1 MLSPLEGV
9 LMSISLSSGV
19 RNALSAIQNNT
30 SAAEV
35 QQKRL
40 ATGKKVNSAIDNPAN
55 FFTSQGLKS
64 RSSDLSR
71 LLDGIAQGAKTLEAA
86 DKGIKSLTKLVE
98 AAQGA
103 ARQALQ
109 NASTNLTATSS
120 VLAGG
125 AAKAAVAGDAGTLSV
140 KSGSVTTSVTIA
152 AGDTIQKIVDAFN
165 VDGTGLKAEVGTDNK
180 LVVTSQNGES
190 LEVLAAS
197 TDATSA
203 FAGLNEGVVARTGGT
218 TNTTRESLSKQFDDL
233 RTQIDQLSKDTG
245 YNGINLLNG
254 DSLKVAFNEK
264 STSSLT
270 ITGVKFD
277 STGLGIGGSANKFQ
291 SNTDIN
297 AAITQLTAGVDKLRT
312 QASTFGSNLSVVQN
326 RQEFTKDFI
335 DTLETGADQLVLAD
349 QNEEAAKLLTINT
362 RNQLSQTAL
371 SLASQ
376 ADQGVLRLF

>member
-1 MLSPLEGV
+1 
-9 LMSISLSSGV
+9 MSISLSSGV
-19 RNALSAIQNNT
+19 RNALSAIQSNT
-30 SAAEV
+30 SQAEV

-86 DKGIKSLTKLVE
+86 DKGIKAITKLVE
-98 AAQGA
+98 ATQGA

-109 NASTNLTATSS
+109 NASTNLSS
-120 VLAGG
+120 TGSALTGG
-125 AAKAAVAGDAGTLSV
+125 ATKTAVAGDVGNLVIKAGS
-140 KSGSVTTSVTIA
+140 TTTTVAVA
-152 AGDTIQKIVDAFN
+152 AGDTIQKVVDALN
-165 VDGTGLKAEVGTDNK
+165 VEGTGLRAEVGTDNK
-180 LVVTSQNGES
+180 LKVSAQNGES
-190 LEVLAAS
+190 LEVLAGTA
-197 TDATSA
+197 ATTT
-203 FAGLNEGVVARTGGT
+203 FAGLTAGVVARDATT
-218 TNTTRESLSKQFDDL
+218 TNTTRENLAKQFDDL

-264 STSSLT
+264 DTSSLT
-270 ITGVKFD
+270 IKGVTFD
-277 STGLGIGGSANKFQ
+277 SAGLGITSSDNKLQAN
-291 SNTDIN
+291 SDIN
-297 AAITQLTAGVDKLRT
+297 TAIKELTAGIDKLRS

-349 QNEEAAKLLTINT
+349 QNEEAAKLLTLNT